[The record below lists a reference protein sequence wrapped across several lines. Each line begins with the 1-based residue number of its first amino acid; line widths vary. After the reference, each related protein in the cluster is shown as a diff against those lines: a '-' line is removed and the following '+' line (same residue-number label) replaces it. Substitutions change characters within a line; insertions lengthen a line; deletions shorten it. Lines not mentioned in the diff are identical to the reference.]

1 MLRYFGDKIDNA
13 IEAYEKK
20 IKEKT
25 ADNAYIIVEKL
36 KFN

>member
-1 MLRYFGDKIDNA
+1 VFIHFEDNIDKA

-25 ADNAYIIVEKL
+25 ADNAYIIV
-36 KFN
+36 